1 MGSVIEE
8 FKMQGLSLR
17 GDAMAAVVSFLDR
30 SEDADAAAQ
39 PDARRA
45 LTTSIVSK
53 STVDEVVAALDRG

>member
-30 SEDADAAAQ
+30 SEDADAALSQ
-39 PDARRA
+39 MLD
-45 LTTSIVSK
+45 
-53 STVDEVVAALDRG
+53 ALDTKVANPIPLNRGPLHP